1 MIQSR
6 KKKTNLNNPNK
17 SIKVKENYNKN
28 NLKDLEIELQ
38 KAKDDNLRHLAE
50 IDNLRKRFDKEKEDI
65 FKYAI
70 TDFANEIIL
79 VVDNFERMIKNIS
92 SIDNKDDKKLKSLID
107 GIKLTYKDFIST
119 LEKFDIK
126 KIDAVGKQFDPNF
139 HQAVFEDKES
149 NKPDGEIIEVVQSGY
164 TIKERL
170 LRPTSVGI
178 AKSKEQK
185 KN

>member
-1 MIQSR
+1 M
-6 KKKTNLNNPNK
+6 
-17 SIKVKENYNKN
+17 
-28 NLKDLEIELQ
+28 
-38 KAKDDNLRHLAE
+38 
-50 IDNLRKRFDKEKEDI
+50 
-65 FKYAI
+65 
-70 TDFANEIIL
+70 
-79 VVDNFERMIKNIS
+79 
-92 SIDNKDDKKLKSLID
+92 
-107 GIKLTYKDFIST
+107 
-119 LEKFDIK
+119 IK

-149 NKPDGEIIEVVQSGY
+149 NKPDGEIIKVVQSGY